1 MDLDRI
7 ALPFG
12 KRPAL
17 ILIDLMLGFTDEAC
31 PLGSASDDVIA
42 ANLKLL
48 NLMRA
53 RQLPIFF
60 TRVVYDNDTQAT
72 TFRAR
77 LPALNYLMRGQ
88 RWTEIDPRLERKDD
102 ETLIDKLHPSAF
114 FQTHLDKRLRA
125 EGADC
130 VIITGLTTSGCVR
143 ASVVDGLQNG
153 WPVFVP
159 KEACGDRNQ
168 QAHEANLFDIHAKYG
183 EVMSLSDMLATLEA
197 LS

>member
-1 MDLDRI
+1 MDLERI

-17 ILIDLMLGFTDEAC
+17 ILVDLMLGFTDEAC

-48 NLMRA
+48 TRMRA
-53 RQLPIFF
+53 QHLPIFF
-60 TRVVYDNDTQAT
+60 TRVIYDNQTQAP

-77 LPALNYLMRGQ
+77 IPALNYLIRDQ
-88 RWTEIDPRLERKDD
+88 RWTEIDPRLHRHDS

-114 FQTHLDKRLRA
+114 FQTNLDKRLRA
-125 EGADC
+125 EDADC

-143 ASVVDGLQNG
+143 ASVVDALQYG

-159 KEACGDRNQ
+159 KEACGDRNPH
-168 QAHEANLFDIHAKYG
+168 AHDANLFDIHAKYG
-183 EVMSLSDMLATLEA
+183 EVWSLSDTLEA
-197 LS
+197 LEGLL